1 MVNGRRGES
10 EMNYTWGSGGGYGEG
25 GGRVLWGQL
34 SETKA
39 KWTHSKEGEGGGF
52 RLFVWC
58 PCWCQVG
65 DILFAIW
72 KGSEFSNREE
82 AVTKPKGQKCRQ
94 PWDWI
99 EQFFL
104 TNIKVTTTIPL
115 RDKVNP
121 KDHQYKI
128 ERLPHMSLASES
140 QKIRLAPNLAAPQ
153 PWFSTTQPSYPPPTH
168 PKPSYSQ
175 NFQQRETL
183 KVWRWFIVLE
193 KWFTPVSK
201 RVGRRVLNGT
211 YSKYWSHWPEWH
223 IQKARRLHHLHW
235 QWGHH
240 HGHVTLTNCVQL
252 GPFEVGLSLS

>member
-1 MVNGRRGES
+1 MV
-10 EMNYTWGSGGGYGEG
+10 
-25 GGRVLWGQL
+25 
-34 SETKA
+34 
-39 KWTHSKEGEGGGF
+39 KEGEGFSGANYLKQRRSGLIARREKGEVF
-52 RLFVWC
+52 VYLFGALVDVKLGIFC
-58 PCWCQVG
+58 LQCGRALNFLTEKRQLQNLRDKKVANLG
-65 DILFAIW
+65 I
-72 KGSEFSNREE
+72 GSNN
-82 AVTKPKGQKCRQ
+82 
-94 PWDWI
+94 
-99 EQFFL
+99 FFL
-104 TNIKVTTTIPL
+104 TNINVTTTIPL

-240 HGHVTLTNCVQL
+240 HGHVILTNCVQL